1 MLFNYFNPVFYNGAY
16 MADVFHSFKTY
27 FDQAASGYIKRKFI
41 ITGSPRPELLSYNL
55 YGSTEYYWVLLMLN
69 NIYDPY
75 YDWVMS
81 EEAVQ
86 QYSMIKYQN
95 LEQKQYTVLYHV
107 DPNGKKY
114 WRMKEYPAG
123 SLNWYDIG
131 DTYHQY
137 PQHVGS
143 LVPVTAV
150 EHEIDLNEG
159 RRIVDIIAPSDISAF
174 VDDLTR
180 IMEKMKY
187 GY

>member
-1 MLFNYFNPVFYNGAY
+1 
-16 MADVFHSFKTY
+16 
-27 FDQAASGYIKRKFI
+27 
-41 ITGSPRPELLSYNL
+41 
-55 YGSTEYYWVLLMLN
+55 MLN

-95 LEQKQYTVLYHV
+95 LEQKQYTVLYHI